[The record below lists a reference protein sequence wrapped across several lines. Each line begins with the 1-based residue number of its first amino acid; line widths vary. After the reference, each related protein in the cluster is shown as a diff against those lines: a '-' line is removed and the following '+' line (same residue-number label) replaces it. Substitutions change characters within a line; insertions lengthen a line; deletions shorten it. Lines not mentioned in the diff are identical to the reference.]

1 MVFVDYMANM
11 YPIFGADTVDVEVHS
26 DGGFGAEYFQTK
38 DVVVH
43 VLLNP
48 ASSNINTGTTVQS

>member
-1 MVFVDYMANM
+1 MANM

-26 DGGFGAEYFQTK
+26 DGGFGAEHFQTK
-38 DVVVH
+38 DVVH

-48 ASSNINTGTTVQS
+48 ASSNINMGTTVQS